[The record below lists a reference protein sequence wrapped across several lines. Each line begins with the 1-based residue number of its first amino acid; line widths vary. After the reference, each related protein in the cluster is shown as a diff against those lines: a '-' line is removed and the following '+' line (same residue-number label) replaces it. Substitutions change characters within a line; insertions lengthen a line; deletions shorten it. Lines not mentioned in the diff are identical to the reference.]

1 MSVVTQDIAPIVQ
14 IAKTRGYW
22 TGVLRRLS
30 RDPASVACAAIILLI
45 VLAAVFAPWL
55 GLADP
60 YQGSMIRRLRPI
72 GTPGYPLGTDE
83 LGRDMLARLIYGGRL
98 TLYIGL
104 MPVFFA
110 FVIGTAL
117 GVTAGYVGGFVNQAI
132 MRTIDVFYAFPS
144 VLLAIAIS
152 GALGAGIFNSLVSLT
167 IVFVPPIVRVAES
180 VTTSVRSLDFI
191 DAARASGAG
200 PLTIMRVHVLG
211 NVLGPIFVYSTS
223 LISVCMI
230 LAAGLSF
237 LGLGT
242 RPPEPEWG
250 LMLNTLR
257 TAIYV
262 NPWVAALPGVMIF
275 IVSICFNLLSDGLR
289 SAMDV
294 RA

>member
-1 MSVVTQDIAPIVQ
+1 MSVIADNLPSAVV
-14 IAKTRGYW
+14 IAKARGYW
-22 TGVLRRLS
+22 SGVFRRLS
-30 RDPASVACAAIILLI
+30 RDPVSVACATVILLI
-45 VLAAVFAPWL
+45 VLSAVFAPWL

-60 YQGSMIRRLRPI
+60 YLGSMIRRLRPI
-72 GTPGYPLGTDE
+72 GTPGYLLGTDE
-83 LGRDMLARLIYGGRL
+83 LGRDMLSRLIYGGRL
-98 TLYIGL
+98 TLFIGL
-104 MPVFFA
+104 VPVALA

-117 GVTAGYVGGFVNQAI
+117 GVTAGYAGGVVNQLI
-132 MRTIDVFYAFPS
+132 MRTIDIFYAFPS

-152 GALGAGIFNSLVSLT
+152 GALGAGIFNSVLSLT
-167 IVFVPPIVRVAES
+167 IVFIPPIVRVAES
-180 VTTSVRSLDFI
+180 VTTSVRNLDFV
-191 DAARASGAG
+191 DAARASGAHS
-200 PLTIMRVHVLG
+200 LTIMRVHVLG

-242 RPPEPEWG
+242 KPPEPEWG

-294 RA
+294 RR